1 MDADGFPLAV
11 ISEKSN
17 IDDDTITPIKPARRG
32 KRVPFLPSDSM
43 GGVKNGD
50 ISTSKSHQA
59 AILETSTHSEQP
71 AGRNSTNVD
80 HSRKF
85 NNIEVTSIQD
95 EDDDNEREERF
106 ASQRPSQFTNDR
118 DSTMLSSYSAPGGEN
133 DVIEIHQFSLGDVD
147 AYLDIYFE
155 TLDNRLRHYIGED
168 EQLQQFRVSMKNRI
182 SKNKKPITRKFLFLF
197 VRF

>member
-17 IDDDTITPIKPARRG
+17 IDDTIMPIKPARRG
-32 KRVPFLPSDSM
+32 KRAPFRPSDSM
-43 GGVKNGD
+43 GGVENGD

-59 AILETSTHSEQP
+59 AILQTSTHSEQST
-71 AGRNSTNVD
+71 GRNSTNVD
-80 HSRKF
+80 RSRQF

-95 EDDDNEREERF
+95 EDDDYEREERF

-118 DSTMLSSYSAPGGEN
+118 DSTMVSSYAPGGDN
-133 DVIEIHQFSLGDVD
+133 DVIEIHQFSLGDID

-182 SKNKKPITRKFLFLF
+182 SKKQKNANTKISISLR
-197 VRF
+197 